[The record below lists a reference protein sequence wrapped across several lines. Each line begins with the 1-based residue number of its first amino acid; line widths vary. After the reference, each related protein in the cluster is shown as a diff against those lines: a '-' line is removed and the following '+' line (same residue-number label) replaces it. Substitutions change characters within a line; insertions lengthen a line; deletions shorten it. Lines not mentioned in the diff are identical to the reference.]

1 MLGGGLTMYRK
12 SEQFGA
18 GSGLHACLLAGL
30 LLAAQ
35 SGQESAGKDGLG
47 GHIAYVTANPSLHS
61 LELGMAQHYLE
72 LSRQGSLP
80 VQRVRDDIGLA
91 PRQMMY
97 ALGLVRGSTEQ
108 ENYPLVLDRLTCALN
123 RKVCSVNADG
133 RPQWRNRKHDVLC
146 LPAVQWRD
154 AFGFTSITLPVTVDQ
169 LERRLGSCSALGG
182 DCARVAAAIANAPPD
197 ATEISVPVLGQAA
210 YASVGRTSDC
220 NKAEQT
226 EASAALDES
235 GRRYLE
241 QVGMT
246 VPLSHE
252 PEPEAESGF
261 ADSSGAT
268 DGSAGTASPAA
279 SYETGANSEML
290 AMTDRLHAGPDGR
303 VQATPVPIQPPPAPV
318 ALSPPPEVHQLS
330 RVIES
335 LPEPTEA
342 TALASVAA
350 LEPATAPPAAPP
362 APNPPVELD
371 DSALTL
377 AGVPGALTVSQKV
390 TVFVFDTEVNSEHAL
405 LSHDRNLGRC
415 NGAPAFQLDLEPS
428 AHADHGT
435 HVSALIGGCLLGV
448 NPHARLAPVTLVS
461 EAGQSFDFEMAETI
475 SRALWDHRVTERIA
489 NFSYNLSQPDP
500 QVRDKLAGVVRGTK
514 GILFVAAAGNEPV
527 SLEDGCETLPAC
539 LALGK
544 IDNLVVVGGL
554 AASQSP
560 PMLWASSARSA
571 RYVDLLAPAENVMS
585 AVRSMPQV
593 GRLSG
598 TSQSAAIVSG
608 VASLVFA
615 ASTDGFPS
623 TPQQVKHRLMA
634 TARIV
639 RDLEGYSRS
648 GMVDAKRA
656 LATGQRL
663 VVEESGAMR
672 ELEGEYLGMVNQAGS
687 DALPTVAFEISGKEE
702 SLSLCRVY
710 RLSRTRPDH
719 YFIAHEPVGKDQ
731 GRWWEQAE
739 FAHDAKLK
747 TFSKSILF
755 RDHAT
760 GEAKA
765 YPLPRV
771 VEFYDAF
778 SNSRPCDPT
787 TRRIAHAEPD

>member
-1 MLGGGLTMYRK
+1 MNG
-12 SEQFGA
+12 EFGE
-18 GSGLHACLLAGL
+18 SGARSFLRACLSAGVL
-30 LLAAQ
+30 FAAQ
-35 SGQESAGKDGLG
+35 SGQESAGKDASD
-47 GHIAYVTANPSLHS
+47 GHIAYVTTNASLHS

-91 PRQMMY
+91 PRQLMY
-97 ALGLVRGSTEQ
+97 ALGLVRGSAEQ
-108 ENYPLVLDRLTCALN
+108 ENYPLVLDRLTCTLN
-123 RKVCSVNADG
+123 RKLCSLDAGG
-133 RPQWRNRKHDVLC
+133 RPRWRNRKHDVLC

-154 AFGFTSITLPVTVDQ
+154 AFGLTSIALPATVDQ

-182 DCARVAAAIANAPPD
+182 DCARLAAAIANAPPD
-197 ATEISVPVLGQAA
+197 ATEISVPVLSQAA
-210 YASVGRTSDC
+210 YASAGEVSDC
-220 NKAEQT
+220 SQAGQS
-226 EASAALDES
+226 EASASLDEI

-241 QVGMT
+241 QAGMI
-246 VPLSHE
+246 VPLSQHE
-252 PEPEAESGF
+252 VEPAAETGV
-261 ADSSGAT
+261 AELSGAT
-268 DGSAGTASPAA
+268 DAAA
-279 SYETGANSEML
+279 SAAALAASNDIGAASDL
-290 AMTDRLHAGPDGR
+290 QAMIELPHADPHGR
-303 VQATPVPIQPPPAPV
+303 VEATDAPVGPPPAPV
-318 ALSPPPEVHQLS
+318 APSPPPEVLRIS

-335 LPEPTEA
+335 LPEPTEGPVPSPA
-342 TALASVAA
+342 RT
-350 LEPATAPPAAPP
+350 PATATAPAAPVP
-362 APNPPVELD
+362 SPSAPVELD
-371 DSALTL
+371 GSALAL
-377 AGVPGALTVSQKV
+377 AGVPGALSVSQNV

-405 LSHDRNLGRC
+405 LSHDRRVGRC
-415 NGAPAFQLDLEPS
+415 AGAPVFQLDLEPS

-448 NPHARLAPVTLVS
+448 NPYARLAPVTLVS

-500 QVRDKLAGVVRGTK
+500 QVRDKLADVVRDTK

-544 IDNLVVVGGL
+544 IDNLLVVGGL
-554 AASQSP
+554 AARQSP
-560 PMLWASSARSA
+560 PMLWARSARSA

-608 VASLVFA
+608 IASLVFA
-615 ASTDGFPS
+615 ASADGFPS
-623 TPQQVKHRLMA
+623 KPQQVKHRLMA

-639 RDLEGYSRS
+639 SELEGYARS

-656 LATGQRL
+656 LATQQWL
-663 VVEESGAMR
+663 VVEENGAR
-672 ELEGEYLGMVNQAGS
+672 LELEGEYLGMVNQLGG
-687 DALPTVAFEISGKEE
+687 DAPPTVAFEISGREE

-719 YFIAHEPVGKDQ
+719 YFIAHEPVGRNQ
-731 GRWWEQAE
+731 GGWWEQAE

-747 TFSKSILF
+747 TYTKSILF
-755 RDHAT
+755 RDRAS

-778 SNSRPCDPT
+778 STNRPCDPT
-787 TRRIAHAEPD
+787 TRRIAHAERD